1 MRDECNPADCV
12 GEILN
17 ALNQY
22 TELKAAYGR
31 QMSSKLRR
39 KMLGEGREILAEL
52 ESWIVRSKNT
62 IARDYVLSA
71 MRSEAEQRRRTD
83 ALMHVCHEPL
93 AYVRQWQARLDQA
106 LIFVQSDR
114 GHPEGFPLKQLVR
127 DLAKIWDRYA
137 VRPFSSSRKG
147 PMSAA
152 DFVAEICRSIEPD
165 LTDAR
170 IQTAIRHAVKLPPAN
185 GAAGNRRDPSTIN
198 CRHIFLTTR
207 PKSIN

>member
-1 MRDECNPADCV
+1 
-12 GEILN
+12 
-17 ALNQY
+17 
-22 TELKAAYGR
+22 
-31 QMSSKLRR
+31 MSSKLRR

-83 ALMHVCHEPL
+83 ALMHVWREPL
-93 AYVRQWQARLDQA
+93 AYVRQWRARLDQA

-114 GHPEGFPLKQLVR
+114 GHPEDFPLKQLVR
-127 DLAKIWDRYA
+127 DVAKIWDRYA
-137 VRPFSSSRKG
+137 VRSFSSSRKG
-147 PMSAA
+147 LMSAA

-170 IQTAIRHAVKLPPAN
+170 IQTAIRHAVKMTP
-185 GAAGNRRDPSTIN
+185 GKRRG
-198 CRHIFLTTR
+198 R
-207 PKSIN
+207 KSPQSKHD